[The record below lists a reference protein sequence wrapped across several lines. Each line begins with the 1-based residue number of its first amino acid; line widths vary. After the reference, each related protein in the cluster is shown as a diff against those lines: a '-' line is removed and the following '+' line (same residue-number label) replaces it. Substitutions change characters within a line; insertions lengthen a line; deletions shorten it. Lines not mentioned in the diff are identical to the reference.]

1 MKCGPV
7 KMLSSLWLIKKIKEF
22 KIFSTPPFWIGCD
35 PIVNNLLPFH
45 HEEPACTDTVHKLPH
60 HLGTVP
66 LHYEE
71 PACTDTVHEPPPHL
85 GTGPPNQDEP
95 AMLVQVQITTVS
107 LQYEEPALED
117 LKIYFGLWPLLVYPR
132 CQWVYTM
139 AGQTPALQQN
149 WQCS

>member
-1 MKCGPV
+1 MGATP
-7 KMLSSLWLIKKIKEF
+7 LW
-22 KIFSTPPFWIGCD
+22 
-35 PIVNNLLPFH
+35 
-45 HEEPACTDTVHKLPH
+45 EPACTDTVHKLPP

-117 LKIYFGLWPLLVYPR
+117 LKIYISASGLSWFICGVSE
-132 CQWVYTM
+132 CTQWQVRH
-139 AGQTPALQQN
+139 QH
-149 WQCS
+149 CSRTGSVHKNHNILRKNTILYEHPV